1 MLDLTIISDTIFEFI
16 RYPLTPEEFYQRRLP
31 GMWEEERAGKR
42 MKLPV
47 PETWETQV
55 SLKGNK
61 AETWQ
66 DLLGRI
72 FLVLFYFVLLNVC
85 VCGHEIF

>member
-1 MLDLTIISDTIFEFI
+1 MDFVLT
-16 RYPLTPEEFYQRRLP
+16 RYPKTPEEFYQCHLP
-31 GMWEEERAGKR
+31 GAWESERAGKR

-61 AETWQ
+61 AKTWE
-66 DLLGRI
+66 DLIGEWGR
-72 FLVLFYFVLLNVC
+72 V
-85 VCGHEIF
+85 G

>member
-1 MLDLTIISDTIFEFI
+1 MIFHTVINHLYSIS
-16 RYPLTPEEFYQRRLP
+16 RYPDSLDEFYKAKLP
-31 GMWEEERAGKR
+31 GTWEEERSGKR

-61 AETWQ
+61 ASTWEA
-66 DLLGRI
+66 LIGEFRI
-72 FLVLFYFVLLNVC
+72 
-85 VCGHEIF
+85 